1 MLWSS
6 LNVVVMTILFMYMV
20 NKAKCAETRK
30 LALVPLATAAVELLA
45 AGLLRPGLYPALTAL
60 LIAMRLVIIGCC
72 VAALRRD
79 AAMAKSRARRR
90 ARARRAAVEAPR
102 LRVVPKPPQS
112 AGRAVKTALVPVR
125 CGGRFARKVKN
136 TRKHTHFFEFFRV
149 FPPLLGDEIA
159 FFRPFS
165 LKSQPISCKIEPRDF
180 SPGARRCPARPRAV
194 SRGAPGDAEPG

>member
-90 ARARRAAVEAPR
+90 APGPAGSGGSTAAAGGSQAPPMR
-102 LRVVPKPPQS
+102 M
-112 AGRAVKTALVPVR
+112 
-125 CGGRFARKVKN
+125 
-136 TRKHTHFFEFFRV
+136 TR
-149 FPPLLGDEIA
+149 G
-159 FFRPFS
+159 
-165 LKSQPISCKIEPRDF
+165 
-180 SPGARRCPARPRAV
+180 
-194 SRGAPGDAEPG
+194 

>member
-102 LRVVPKPPQS
+102 LRVVPKPPNAHDARLKRPS
-112 AGRAVKTALVPVR
+112 YRFGAGAVLRGRRKTR
-125 CGGRFARKVKN
+125 EN
-136 TRKHTHFFEFFRV
+136 TRIFSNFFEFFRL
-149 FPPLLGDEIA
+149 F
-159 FFRPFS
+159 
-165 LKSQPISCKIEPRDF
+165 
-180 SPGARRCPARPRAV
+180 
-194 SRGAPGDAEPG
+194 

>member
-79 AAMAKSRARRR
+79 AAMAKSRARR
-90 ARARRAAVEAPR
+90 ARPGPASGGGSTAAA
-102 LRVVPKPPQS
+102 VVPKPPNGAWTRGLKRPS
-112 AGRAVKTALVPVR
+112 YRFR
-125 CGGRFARKVKN
+125 CGAVLRGR
-136 TRKHTHFFEFFRV
+136 
-149 FPPLLGDEIA
+149 
-159 FFRPFS
+159 
-165 LKSQPISCKIEPRDF
+165 
-180 SPGARRCPARPRAV
+180 
-194 SRGAPGDAEPG
+194 

>member
-79 AAMAKSRARRR
+79 AAMAKS
-90 ARARRAAVEAPR
+90 P
-102 LRVVPKPPQS
+102 
-112 AGRAVKTALVPVR
+112 AG
-125 CGGRFARKVKN
+125 GGRSTAAAGGSQAPPMRM
-136 TRKHTHFFEFFRV
+136 TR
-149 FPPLLGDEIA
+149 G
-159 FFRPFS
+159 
-165 LKSQPISCKIEPRDF
+165 
-180 SPGARRCPARPRAV
+180 
-194 SRGAPGDAEPG
+194 

>member
-79 AAMAKSRARRR
+79 AAMANSRARRR

-102 LRVVPKPPQS
+102 LRVVPKPPQC
-112 AGRAVKTALVPVR
+112 A
-125 CGGRFARKVKN
+125 
-136 TRKHTHFFEFFRV
+136 
-149 FPPLLGDEIA
+149 
-159 FFRPFS
+159 
-165 LKSQPISCKIEPRDF
+165 
-180 SPGARRCPARPRAV
+180 
-194 SRGAPGDAEPG
+194 